1 MIEKDKRQDLDA
13 LKTPQPINV
22 KIDKDFIGFTKGDK
36 EICKFGRDDEAAM
49 FDAMR
54 LLNGIVQG
62 ELVLGEVEQLRDLL
76 TEVIGS

>member
-1 MIEKDKRQDLDA
+1 MIEKDKRQDLNDLA
-13 LKTPQPINV
+13 TPQPINV
-22 KIDKDFIGFTKGDK
+22 KIDADFIGFVKGDK

-54 LLNGIVQG
+54 FLNGIIQG
-62 ELVLGEVEQLRDLL
+62 ELVLGEIEQLRDLL